1 MEDGSV
7 VTAQRDERSSQSTSP
22 RYEDD
27 TYAWAIEQAAL
38 LRSRRFDDLDLINLA
53 DEVADVANRD
63 YEALESDLSRVLQHI
78 LKWDHQSERR
88 GRSWAR
94 TIKEHR
100 RRVVRRL
107 NRSPSLKSRQG
118 EALAEAYERGR
129 AEALQETDLPDAVF
143 PMVNPYTWDE
153 VMAREIDWPDL

>member
-7 VTAQRDERSSQSTSP
+7 LAEKEDERSSRKAAT
-22 RYEDD
+22 RYSDD
-27 TYAWAIEQAAL
+27 VHAWAIEQSAFL
-38 LRSRRFDDLDLINLA
+38 KGGRFGELDLINLA

-63 YEALESDLSRVLQHI
+63 YEALESDLSRVLQHL
-78 LKWDHQSERR
+78 LKWEHQSERR
-88 GRSWAR
+88 SRSWAR

-107 NRSPSLKSRQG
+107 TRSPSLKSRQG

-129 AEALQETDLPDAVF
+129 AEALEETDLQDAVF
-143 PMVNPYTWDE
+143 PIVNPYTWDD
-153 VMAREIDWPDL
+153 VMTREINWPEP

>member
-7 VTAQRDERSSQSTSP
+7 VAEKEDERSSHKTTI
-22 RYEDD
+22 RYDD
-27 TYAWAIEQAAL
+27 DAHAWALEQAAF
-38 LRSRRFDDLDLINLA
+38 LRDGRFGDLDLINLA

-63 YEALESDLSRVLQHI
+63 YEGFESELSRVLQHL
-78 LKWDHQSERR
+78 LKWDNQSERR
-88 GRSWAR
+88 SRSWAR

-107 NRSPSLKSRQG
+107 IRSPSLKTRQS

-129 AEALQETDLPDAVF
+129 AEALQETDLPDAAF
-143 PMVNPYTWDE
+143 PIANPYSWD
-153 VMAREIDWPDL
+153 VAMTRPVDWPEP